1 MQPVP
6 QSPQTN
12 RQGGYT
18 IVELSIALTIIS
30 ILIVS
35 GLVAVNSVL
44 TSSKANSQ
52 IEDSGRGLAKLQ
64 SFVTVG
70 TSGITTSGAIG
81 MGLFPSSRVSGT
93 TITNQFGG
101 REFVEANLATLDG
114 VDASKGAIYSLT
126 SIPKQ
131 ICTDIA
137 ASLAPLA
144 YSVWVSTT
152 ISGTTTTT
160 FNTPPTTALDK
171 VKTAGSAVD
180 AAAIGR
186 QCNGADTVG
195 MSFLIKP

>member
-1 MQPVP
+1 MNETKLIVAKP
-6 QSPQTN
+6 Q
-12 RQGGYT
+12 QGGYT
-18 IVELSIALTIIS
+18 IVELSIALTIIA

-44 TSSKANSQ
+44 TSGKANSQ
-52 IEDSGRGLAKLQ
+52 IEDAGRGLAKLQ

-70 TSGITTSGAIG
+70 TSSITTSGAIG
-81 MGLFPSSRVSGT
+81 MGLFPSGRVSGT

-101 REFVEANLATLDG
+101 REFVEANASTLDG
-114 VDASKGAIYSLT
+114 VDAAKGAIYSLT
-126 SIPKQ
+126 NIPKQ

-144 YSVWVSTT
+144 YSVWVSTA
-152 ISGTTTTT
+152 ISGTATAT

-171 VKTAGSAVD
+171 VKTSGAAVD

-186 QCNGADTVG
+186 QCNGADAVG
-195 MSFLIKP
+195 MSFLVKP